1 MKKRYILVATFALIA
16 ITSIFILN
24 MSKSY
29 SYGLTYEITGTKGNR
44 KITFYDEDTNKQI
57 SLDSAINNY
66 GISAYLSL
74 YDDGDVYFYR
84 GQETNKD
91 TYIKGVEAEKA
102 DKLAKSYGASAYRVK
117 TTDQFKKAFDD
128 IFKNY
133 KIGEYFFFFSK
144 YENIDFNSVEK
155 YYMTNYG
162 LLNSKQDYYTYK
174 LKGPQEPTRFPLN
187 LSASK
192 NQGYFRM
199 TTYDIRISKNEMQ
212 VAENF
217 VNKLLPL
224 MKGDGSDYQKILAAY
239 TYIVNTTSYLV
250 DNGFVNDLLASNT
263 SIYDVFIN
271 RKSVCIGYS
280 IAFSYLMDK
289 MGIESYIVDDIT
301 SVNDTNKTANSS
313 HTFNIVKLDGK
324 FYRIDLTGKQF
335 LTGMRSLYDKKL
347 NISSSAYN
355 KSGKPTTYSFD
366 YSKINSYLNDAK
378 TMKTTT
384 TKRQE
389 LKIQSTKAQAP
400 LNMRTPNQGN
410 NNNNPGAT
418 NGTPGKT
425 TTTIDDVTKHSNTV
439 VTSNG
444 GSTTHYTNPSVTEN
458 VNPTNTGNNTS
469 NAITNNT
476 NANNQTPAKKNNS
489 DGINLNYIFA
499 AMIVFVILIFILYK
513 IKEKQKTSY
522 DDNITDILNKYRK

>member
-1 MKKRYILVATFALIA
+1 MKKRFILVCTFAFIA

-57 SLDSAINNY
+57 SLDTAINNY
-66 GISAYLSL
+66 GISAYLNL
-74 YDDGDVYFYR
+74 YDNGDVYFYR

-91 TYIKGVEAEKA
+91 TFIKGRASEEA

-117 TTDQFKKAFDD
+117 TTEEFKKALDD

-133 KIGEYFFFFSK
+133 KIGEYYFFFSQ
-144 YENIDFNSVEK
+144 YENIDFNAVEQ

-162 LLNSKQDYYTYK
+162 LLNTKQDYYTYK
-174 LKGPQEPTRFPLN
+174 VKGPQEPERFSPN
-187 LSASK
+187 MKDSK
-192 NQGYFRM
+192 SQGYFKLE
-199 TTYDIRISKNEMQ
+199 TYDIRISKNEMQ
-212 VAENF
+212 VTENF
-217 VNKLLPL
+217 VNKILPL

-250 DNGFVNDLLASNT
+250 DNGFFNDLLASNT

-301 SVNDTNKTANSS
+301 SVNDANKTASS
-313 HTFNIVKLDGK
+313 AHTFNIVKLDGK
-324 FYRIDLTGKQF
+324 FYRVDLTGKQF
-335 LTGMRSLYDKKL
+335 LTGMRNLYDNKL

-366 YSKINSYLNDAK
+366 YAKISTYLNEAK

-400 LNMRTPNQGN
+400 LNMKDPTPGN
-410 NNNNPGAT
+410 NNQTTGR
-418 NGTPGKT
+418 T
-425 TTTIDDVTKHSNTV
+425 TTTIDNVTKPSNTV
-439 VTSNG
+439 VTNNG
-444 GSTTHYTNPSVTEN
+444 GTTTTYYINPAVTEN
-458 VNPTNTGNNTS
+458 INPTNNTGNTNQASSNTNSTNTS
-469 NAITNNT
+469 S
-476 NANNQTPAKKNNS
+476 QTSNKNNS

-513 IKEKQKTSY
+513 VKMKQKTTY
-522 DDNITDILNKYRK
+522 DDNITDILDKYRK

>member
-1 MKKRYILVATFALIA
+1 MKKHYILVCTFLLIA
-16 ITSIFILN
+16 LTSIFILN
-24 MSKSY
+24 MDKSY
-29 SYGLTYEITGTKGNR
+29 SYGLTYEITGSKGNR
-44 KITFYDEDTNKQI
+44 KLTFYDEDTNKQI

-91 TYIKGVEAEKA
+91 TYVKGVEAEKA
-102 DKLAKSYGASAYRVK
+102 DNLAKSYGASAYRVK

-144 YENIDFNSVEK
+144 YENIDFAAVEQ

-174 LKGPQEPTRFPLN
+174 VKGPQEPTRFPIN

-192 NQGYFRM
+192 NDGYFRM

-217 VNKLLPL
+217 VNKILPL
-224 MKGDGSDYQKILAAY
+224 MQGDGSDYQKILAAY

-250 DNGFVNDLLASNT
+250 DNGFFNDLLASNT

-301 SVNDTNKTANSS
+301 SVNDANQTANSS

-324 FYRIDLTGKQF
+324 FYRVDLTGKQF

-366 YSKINSYLNDAK
+366 YSKINSYLNESK

-389 LKIQSTKAQAP
+389 LNIQSTKAQAP
-400 LNMRTPNQGN
+400 LNLKTPNQGN
-410 NNNNPGAT
+410 NNNT
-418 NGTPGKT
+418 SERT
-425 TTTIDDVTKHSNTV
+425 TTTIDNVTKPSNTV
-439 VTSNG
+439 VTNNG
-444 GSTTHYTNPSVTEN
+444 GTTTTYYMNPSVTEN
-458 VNPTNTGNNTS
+458 INPTNPDNDNQTGDNVTNSSMENTNTS
-469 NAITNNT
+469 
-476 NANNQTPAKKNNS
+476 KNNS

-513 IKEKQKTSY
+513 VKMKKQVTY
-522 DDNITDILNKYRK
+522 DDNITDILDKYRK